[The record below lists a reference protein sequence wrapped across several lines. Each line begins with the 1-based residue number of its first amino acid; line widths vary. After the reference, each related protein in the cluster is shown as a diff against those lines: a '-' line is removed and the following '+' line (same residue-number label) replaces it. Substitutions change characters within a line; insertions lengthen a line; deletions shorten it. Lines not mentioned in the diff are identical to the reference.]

1 MTFQEI
7 FSEYG
12 ADYNNT
18 SQRFMSNKTFYLK
31 ILDMLFEGNYIQDLS
46 QCVDNGDYKGAFDV
60 AHTFKGVVGNL
71 GLTPLYN
78 ATCQLVDYLRNDGD
92 ITQSQAL
99 LDNIVNQYH
108 KAELFR
114 NKLKEG
120 Q

>member
-7 FSEYG
+7 FLEYG

-18 SQRFMSNKTFYLK
+18 AQRFMFNWTFYLK
-31 ILDMLFEGNYIQDLS
+31 ILDMLFDGNYIQDLNR
-46 QCVDNGDYKGAFDV
+46 CVDNGDSKSAFDV
-60 AHTFKGVVGNL
+60 SHTLKGVAGNL

-78 ATCQLVDYLRNDGD
+78 ATCQLVDYLRNGGD
-92 ITQSQAL
+92 INQSQEL
-99 LDNIVNQYH
+99 LDVIAQQYQ

-114 NKLKEG
+114 NQLKEG